1 MAVVLDHVHLVVS
14 DPHAAATWLADVLDG
29 IIVGHA
35 TVLGA
40 PQAYVRF
47 GEGLVIVRSLREGE
61 SLGMRDGRRLTLDHF
76 GLRIDRNLMAFCDGL
91 RAKGVRFLLD
101 PVEINEATRV
111 AFVEGPDGMA
121 IELTERREWPN
132 LVTLG
137 ADAARVSTT
146 PP

>member
-14 DPHAAATWLADVLDG
+14 DPRAAAAWFAQMLDG
-29 IIVGHA
+29 VVVGQA

-47 GEGLVIVRSLREGE
+47 GEGLVIVRSLRQGE
-61 SLGMRDGRRLTLDHF
+61 TLGARDGRRLPVDHF
-76 GLRIDRNLMAFCDGL
+76 GLRVDGDLDGL
-91 RAKGVRFLLD
+91 CDRLRASGVRFLLD
-101 PVEINEATRV
+101 PVDINPATRV
-111 AFVEGPDGMA
+111 AFVEGPDAMA
-121 IELTERREWPN
+121 IELTERREWPD

-137 ADAARVSTT
+137 ADGTRAQST